1 MSHCTKIVGS
11 TFEHFYFWQE
21 PLEYSTSVPVV
32 AGGAGE
38 TLAPRFWRAAR
49 QGRKIKH
56 SLSFVFM
63 REMMAWLP
71 VATPG
76 ADIGKALN
84 RSVRHT
90 AAVEMS
96 ENHKNKQNVD
106 DAMDSREDRQN
117 LTLQRRREDALRCLL
132 AHVNRAPTRT
142 IVDELKKDLGVSRA
156 TAYRMMKSFRTCGA
170 IAPSSARSVGRPKGT
185 KGLDPKRERII
196 ETALAAFVAEPERP
210 RFSTLVQ
217 EIARQC
223 KEEALPVPNWRTIRA
238 RLRELENQQA
248 GGGN

>member
-1 MSHCTKIVGS
+1 
-11 TFEHFYFWQE
+11 
-21 PLEYSTSVPVV
+21 
-32 AGGAGE
+32 
-38 TLAPRFWRAAR
+38 
-49 QGRKIKH
+49 
-56 SLSFVFM
+56 
-63 REMMAWLP
+63 MAWLP
-71 VATPG
+71 VVLRWSQYP
-76 ADIGKALN
+76 KSPK
-84 RSVRHT
+84 RSVRHP

-96 ENHKNKQNVD
+96 ENPKNKQNVD

-117 LTLQRRREDALRCLL
+117 LTLQRRREDALRCLQ
-132 AHVNRAPTRT
+132 AHINRAPTRT

-210 RFSTLVQ
+210 RFSVLVQ

-238 RLRELENQQA
+238 RLRELEDQQTA
-248 GGGN
+248 AADFEPDRQ